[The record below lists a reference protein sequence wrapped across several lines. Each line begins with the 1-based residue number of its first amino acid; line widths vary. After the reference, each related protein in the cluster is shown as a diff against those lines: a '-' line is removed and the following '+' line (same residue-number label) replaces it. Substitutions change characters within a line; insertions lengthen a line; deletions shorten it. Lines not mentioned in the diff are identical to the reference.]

1 MTSNPDFCIF
11 NLVKLLL
18 CDPLC
23 GIDILDKKNSNRANL
38 WKREMEFPSLD
49 FVDSVIED
57 LVQAVPI
64 LTSTPV
70 VLSTTPV
77 VLNTPEITRFSSLIR
92 EEPTPNESFNFE
104 IPLLEDNNFGEEQSN
119 LFFDENYIPDNEFDD
134 EV

>member
-1 MTSNPDFCIF
+1 
-11 NLVKLLL
+11 
-18 CDPLC
+18 
-23 GIDILDKKNSNRANL
+23 
-38 WKREMEFPSLD
+38 MEFPSLD